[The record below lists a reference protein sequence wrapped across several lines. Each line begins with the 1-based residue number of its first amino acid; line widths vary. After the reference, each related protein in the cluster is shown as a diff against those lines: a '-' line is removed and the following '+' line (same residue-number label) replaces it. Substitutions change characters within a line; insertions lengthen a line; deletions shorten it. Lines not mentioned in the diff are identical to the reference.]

1 MSTLLQDVRYAL
13 QSFSKSAAFTV
24 AAILTLALGIGANTA
39 IFSVVDAVMLRPLP
53 YSHPERLVSVWSGRG
68 GSRAELAGIR
78 ERSHL
83 YQGVAAYRTNYGV
96 TLADRGDPQRINAA
110 LSTSN
115 LFGVLGV
122 TPALGRSFIENE
134 DTPGNDRVLILSHDL
149 WTSKFGSDPKV
160 IGRTV
165 TVDGVART
173 VVGVMPADFRFPERT
188 TQAWLPIVMD
198 ANPPASYWGWN
209 GFGFVGRLKPGV
221 SDTQAQTELRAITRQ
236 LRHANPVWDPGPSY
250 GNDAAV
256 ISLQTSL
263 AGNVRPTLLI
273 LLAAVA
279 AILLIA
285 CANVA
290 NLLLARGAA
299 QNKAFAI
306 RSALGARRRRLIRQF
321 LTETALLSIFGAAAG
336 VAIAA
341 AVTAPL
347 ARGLLAATLQ
357 LTDIGV
363 DRRVLV
369 FTIVVAMITAMFT
382 GLVPAFRTS
391 DPNLQ
396 ALLNESARGA
406 SGGRGHRRIS
416 DMLVV
421 VETALAVMLVI
432 GAGLLIHSFWQ
443 LRRTDIGFASD
454 RLTSARIDLARPNFA
469 TDDAKRAFYTD
480 VVRRLSTQPGI
491 SSVAVTTSTPLGSHL
506 GGPTAFR
513 VRGQF
518 EDVHRE
524 LPVANAQHSITPNYL
539 HTIGIPLLRG
549 RGFTDADRQ
558 GSPGVVIVN
567 EALAKRFWPNV
578 DPVGQQI
585 GYPWDSPWLTVVG
598 VARNVTEF
606 QVGDADS
613 TMAIYVPLLQLPPLS
628 GFIVVKSGASQDVI
642 AAEIRHAVT
651 SVDASV
657 PVSEVRTMDEL
668 VSDSVAKPRFTML
681 LLAAF
686 AGLAL
691 LLGAIGIY
699 GVINYA
705 VVQRNREIGIRIALG
720 ARQHDVIR
728 LVVGRGTL
736 LASLGAGIGLVLSL
750 AAMRGVASLLY
761 GVNSADPLTF
771 VSAPILLVAVAML
784 ASYIPAR
791 RAASVDPVTVLNAE

>member
-1 MSTLLQDVRYAL
+1 
-13 QSFSKSAAFTV
+13 
-24 AAILTLALGIGANTA
+24 
-39 IFSVVDAVMLRPLP
+39 
-53 YSHPERLVSVWSGRG
+53 
-68 GSRAELAGIR
+68 
-78 ERSHL
+78 
-83 YQGVAAYRTNYGV
+83 
-96 TLADRGDPQRINAA
+96 
-110 LSTSN
+110 
-115 LFGVLGV
+115 
-122 TPALGRSFIENE
+122 
-134 DTPGNDRVLILSHDL
+134 
-149 WTSKFGSDPKV
+149 
-160 IGRTV
+160 
-165 TVDGVART
+165 
-173 VVGVMPADFRFPERT
+173 
-188 TQAWLPIVMD
+188 
-198 ANPPASYWGWN
+198 
-209 GFGFVGRLKPGV
+209 
-221 SDTQAQTELRAITRQ
+221 
-236 LRHANPVWDPGPSY
+236 
-250 GNDAAV
+250 
-256 ISLQTSL
+256 
-263 AGNVRPTLLI
+263 
-273 LLAAVA
+273 
-279 AILLIA
+279 
-285 CANVA
+285 
-290 NLLLARGAA
+290 
-299 QNKAFAI
+299 
-306 RSALGARRRRLIRQF
+306 
-321 LTETALLSIFGAAAG
+321 
-336 VAIAA
+336 
-341 AVTAPL
+341 
-347 ARGLLAATLQ
+347 
-357 LTDIGV
+357 
-363 DRRVLV
+363 
-369 FTIVVAMITAMFT
+369 
-382 GLVPAFRTS
+382 
-391 DPNLQ
+391 
-396 ALLNESARGA
+396 
-406 SGGRGHRRIS
+406 
-416 DMLVV
+416 
-421 VETALAVMLVI
+421 
-432 GAGLLIHSFWQ
+432 
-443 LRRTDIGFASD
+443 
-454 RLTSARIDLARPNFA
+454 
-469 TDDAKRAFYTD
+469 
-480 VVRRLSTQPGI
+480 
-491 SSVAVTTSTPLGSHL
+491 
-506 GGPTAFR
+506 
-513 VRGQF
+513 
-518 EDVHRE
+518 
-524 LPVANAQHSITPNYL
+524 
-539 HTIGIPLLRG
+539 LRG

-771 VSAPILLVAVAML
+771 VSAPILLVAVAIL

>member
-1 MSTLLQDVRYAL
+1 
-13 QSFSKSAAFTV
+13 
-24 AAILTLALGIGANTA
+24 
-39 IFSVVDAVMLRPLP
+39 
-53 YSHPERLVSVWSGRG
+53 
-68 GSRAELAGIR
+68 
-78 ERSHL
+78 
-83 YQGVAAYRTNYGV
+83 
-96 TLADRGDPQRINAA
+96 
-110 LSTSN
+110 
-115 LFGVLGV
+115 
-122 TPALGRSFIENE
+122 
-134 DTPGNDRVLILSHDL
+134 
-149 WTSKFGSDPKV
+149 
-160 IGRTV
+160 
-165 TVDGVART
+165 
-173 VVGVMPADFRFPERT
+173 
-188 TQAWLPIVMD
+188 
-198 ANPPASYWGWN
+198 
-209 GFGFVGRLKPGV
+209 
-221 SDTQAQTELRAITRQ
+221 
-236 LRHANPVWDPGPSY
+236 
-250 GNDAAV
+250 
-256 ISLQTSL
+256 
-263 AGNVRPTLLI
+263 
-273 LLAAVA
+273 
-279 AILLIA
+279 
-285 CANVA
+285 
-290 NLLLARGAA
+290 
-299 QNKAFAI
+299 
-306 RSALGARRRRLIRQF
+306 
-321 LTETALLSIFGAAAG
+321 
-336 VAIAA
+336 
-341 AVTAPL
+341 
-347 ARGLLAATLQ
+347 
-357 LTDIGV
+357 
-363 DRRVLV
+363 
-369 FTIVVAMITAMFT
+369 
-382 GLVPAFRTS
+382 
-391 DPNLQ
+391 
-396 ALLNESARGA
+396 
-406 SGGRGHRRIS
+406 
-416 DMLVV
+416 
-421 VETALAVMLVI
+421 
-432 GAGLLIHSFWQ
+432 LLIHSFWQ

-771 VSAPILLVAVAML
+771 VSAPILLVAVAIL

>member
-1 MSTLLQDVRYAL
+1 MSTLLQDIRYAL
-13 QSFSKSAAFTV
+13 QSFRKSIGFTV
-24 AAILTLALGIGANTA
+24 AAVLTLALGIGANTA
-39 IFSVVDAVMLRPLP
+39 IFSIVDAVMLRPLP
-53 YSHPERLVSVWSGRG
+53 YAHPERLVSVLAGHG

-78 ERSHL
+78 DRSRL
-83 YQGVAAYRTNYGV
+83 YQGVAAYRINYGV
-96 TLADRGDPQRINAA
+96 TLGGRGEPQRINAA

-115 LFGVLGV
+115 LFPVLGV
-122 TPALGRSFIENE
+122 KPALGRSFIDNE
-134 DTPGNDRVLILSHDL
+134 DIPGNDHVLILSHDL
-149 WTSKFGSDPKV
+149 WASKFGSDPNV

-165 TVDGVART
+165 TVDGVARII
-173 VVGVMPADFRFPERT
+173 VGVMPADFRFPEHT

-198 ANPPASYWGWN
+198 VNPPGSYWGWN
-209 GFGFVGRLKPGV
+209 GFGFVARLKPGR
-221 SDTQAQTELRAITRQ
+221 SAAQAQTELRAVMRQ
-236 LRHANPVWDPGPSY
+236 LRHANPIWDPGPSY

-256 ISLQTSL
+256 VSLQASL

-299 QNKAFAI
+299 QSKAFAI

-321 LTETALLSIFGAAAG
+321 LTETALLSAFGAAAG
-336 VAIAA
+336 VAIAT

-347 ARGLLAATLQ
+347 ARGLLATTLQ
-357 LTDIGV
+357 LADIGV
-363 DRRVLV
+363 DHRVLA
-369 FTIVVAMITAMFT
+369 FTTIMAVITGMLT
-382 GLVPAFRTS
+382 GLVPALRTS

-396 ALLNESARGA
+396 MLLNESARGA

-416 DMLVV
+416 DLLVV

-443 LRRTDIGFASD
+443 LRRTDMGFTSD
-454 RLTSARIDLARPNFA
+454 RLTTARVDLAQPSYA
-469 TDDAKRAFYTD
+469 TDNAKRAFYTD
-480 VVRRLSTQPGI
+480 VVRRLSAQPGVT
-491 SSVAVTTSTPLGSHL
+491 SVAVTTATPLGSHL

-518 EDVHRE
+518 EDIHAG
-524 LPVANAQHSITPNYL
+524 LPVADAQHSVTPNYL

-558 GSPGVVIVN
+558 GSPEVVIVN
-567 EALAKRFWPNV
+567 EALAKRFWPNK
-578 DPVGQQI
+578 DAVGQQI

-598 VARNVTEF
+598 VARNVTELR
-606 QVGDADS
+606 VGDADS

-628 GFIVVKSGASQDVI
+628 GFIVVRSGSPQDVI
-642 AAEIRHAVT
+642 AAEIHRAVG

-657 PVSEVRTMDEL
+657 PVSEVRTMDQL

-691 LLGAIGIY
+691 LLGAVGIY
-699 GVINYA
+699 GVISYA
-705 VVQRNREIGIRIALG
+705 VAQRNREIGIRVALG
-720 ARQHDVIR
+720 ARQHDVMR

-736 LASLGAGIGLVLSL
+736 LASLGAGIGVLLSIT
-750 AAMRGVASLLY
+750 AMRGVATLLY
-761 GVNSADPLTF
+761 GVKTADPLAF
-771 VSAPILLVAVAML
+771 VSAPILLVGVAIL

-791 RAASVDPVTVLNAE
+791 RAASVDPVTVLSAD